1 MFNRKKLA
9 AFAASAAV
17 ALGLVGVGTSAQF
30 SDAVTAQQD
39 IRTGT
44 AQLAITSAPG
54 GTISPDAKSVTYTLD
69 NVGSTF
75 WAYNYIEVTNVG
87 TLPVH
92 GVNMS
97 LSAQG
102 NSELTQNVY
111 AHILDGPAAYQPWSA
126 YGYVSDLTSRPQPLV
141 MADYTL
147 ATADDPA
154 HNTGW
159 YTFSLDA
166 YDLPNAAQGKA
177 MSVTLTINAIEGTGT
192 EPWYG
197 EVLMTSSTAKPS
209 TEQETRQLVA
219 DLRAVN

>member
-17 ALGLVGVGTSAQF
+17 ALSLVGVGTSAQF

-39 IRTGT
+39 VRTGT

-54 GTISPDAKSVTYTLD
+54 GVISPDAKSVTYTLD

-75 WAYNYIEVTNVG
+75 WAYHYISVTNVG
-87 TLPVH
+87 TLPMH

-102 NSELTQNVY
+102 NSELTDNVY
-111 AHILDGPAAYQPWSA
+111 AFILDGPAAYPPWSA
-126 YGYVSDLTSRPQPLV
+126 YGMVSDLVSRPQPLV
-141 MADYTL
+141 QADYTL
-147 ATADDPA
+147 ATAADPA

-159 YTFSLDA
+159 YNFALDA
-166 YDLPNAAQGKA
+166 YNLPNAAQGKA
-177 MSVTLTINAIEGTGT
+177 MSVTLTINAIEGIGT

-197 EVLMTSSTAKPS
+197 EGLLASSTAKPT
-209 TEQETRQLVA
+209 TEQEVRQFIA
-219 DLRAVN
+219 DLRANN